1 MAKAQILTAQLRL
14 LLLFYAVTT
23 AVARDSLPMLSS
35 RHTLTSRNGRSGVDG
50 FSDPLLE
57 PLERWQPS
65 LPSMRLGSGRGGS
78 LTSRAELLAARR
90 NADKGSTSLA
100 YKRAIWATIWSF
112 VATAVFGVAVILPL
126 KGGGGC
132 MNFFTAFLV
141 EKSLSVDNLFVFLM
155 LFEYFRV
162 PERYT
167 QRVLKWGIL
176 SALVLRGF
184 MIAAGV
190 AVVRRFRPVLL
201 VFALVLVVS
210 AIKMLAP
217 EDETDLVDNPVM
229 KFARRFVKATD
240 KYDGEK
246 FFTIEKGERRATP
259 LFVVLIMI
267 EISDVIF
274 AVDSIPAVVGISQDP
289 LIVYSS
295 NIFAL
300 MALRSL
306 YLLLSKS
313 VETLYY
319 LKHAVALIL
328 LFVGLKMTA
337 EFFHFEVSSF
347 ASLSVIVLLL
357 TGGTAASLLKK
368 KRDSLESEGAK
379 SAV

>member
-1 MAKAQILTAQLRL
+1 
-14 LLLFYAVTT
+14 
-23 AVARDSLPMLSS
+23 
-35 RHTLTSRNGRSGVDG
+35 
-50 FSDPLLE
+50 
-57 PLERWQPS
+57 
-65 LPSMRLGSGRGGS
+65 
-78 LTSRAELLAARR
+78 
-90 NADKGSTSLA
+90 
-100 YKRAIWATIWSF
+100 
-112 VATAVFGVAVILPL
+112 
-126 KGGGGC
+126 